1 MHRFPCADRLCSW
14 AGLTPRHYES
24 DTVVRR
30 GHVTKQGS
38 KLVRWAVVEAIR
50 RATTSKI
57 AEDRARIEAR
67 RGRNIA
73 KVAAARKLL
82 RWSPTG
88 CATDTSAPW
97 PARRREQPGWRQA
110 RGRAIVWPPQ
120 RRGRGFDW
128 PCLPHVVSLHA
139 AQRREGMTGS
149 RVRPCPPASRTGE
162 QRHPQPH
169 AHTYPGTT
177 PRPRVGQPCP
187 IPPTTSKNTNV
198 DRTRPFRND
207 NYSISI
213 RTTPD
218 VSWISSATDPFG
230 RIRCTDFVPDQWG
243 ARCSRQ
249 DGRHGPL
256 GVRVLGLPRLRGLPA
271 DRG

>member
-24 DTVVRR
+24 DTIVRR

-50 RATTSKI
+50 RPTTSKI

-97 PARRREQPGWRQA
+97 PARRREQPGG
-110 RGRAIVWPPQ
+110 GR
-120 RRGRGFDW
+120 R
-128 PCLPHVVSLHA
+128 A
-139 AQRREGMTGS
+139 A
-149 RVRPCPPASRTGE
+149 
-162 QRHPQPH
+162 
-169 AHTYPGTT
+169 
-177 PRPRVGQPCP
+177 GQL
-187 IPPTTSKNTNV
+187 S
-198 DRTRPFRND
+198 
-207 NYSISI
+207 
-213 RTTPD
+213 
-218 VSWISSATDPFG
+218 
-230 RIRCTDFVPDQWG
+230 
-243 ARCSRQ
+243 
-249 DGRHGPL
+249 GPL
-256 GVRVLGLPRLRGLPA
+256 NGAAVDLIGPVCPTSYRSMRPSA
-271 DRG
+271 AKE